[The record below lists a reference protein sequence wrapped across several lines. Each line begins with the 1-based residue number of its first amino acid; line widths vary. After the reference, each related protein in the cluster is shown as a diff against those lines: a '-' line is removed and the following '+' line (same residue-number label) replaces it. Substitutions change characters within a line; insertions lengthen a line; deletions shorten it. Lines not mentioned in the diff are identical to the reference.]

1 MPSGGPATTSQE
13 TDRGSRL
20 GAPFGPLFT
29 GFFEGNFAADGATKP
44 VRALQALR
52 PPSFATNLL
61 IVAATLNWPFT
72 HEASLAIESCVTAPS
87 AKGFALI
94 ADRFR

>member
-29 GFFEGNFAADGATKP
+29 GFFEGNFAA